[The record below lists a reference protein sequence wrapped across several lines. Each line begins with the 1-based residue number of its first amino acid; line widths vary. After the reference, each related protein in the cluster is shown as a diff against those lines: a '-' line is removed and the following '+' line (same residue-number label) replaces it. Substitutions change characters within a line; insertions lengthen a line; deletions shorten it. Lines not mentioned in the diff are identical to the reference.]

1 MLLFLTL
8 CRLYG
13 LLWCFHR
20 CFKQENVGW
29 EAEKLCGDI
38 RLRIMKW
45 PEQTDRNSYSR
56 LFHKNNCPELHLTT
70 LLLKR
75 PQQRYILVNFIKTH
89 GRLAFKGYKNIMVPI
104 SRNVAFLTFVTSAI
118 GYIVT
123 VEWLPEFNLIPKF
136 LGTFS
141 EE

>member
-13 LLWCFHR
+13 LLWCFRR

-29 EAEKLCGDI
+29 EAEKLYGDI

-56 LFHKNNCPELHLTT
+56 LFHKKNCPELHLTP

-89 GRLAFKGYKNIMVPI
+89 GRLLPNKCILGLGFKGYKNIMVSI
-104 SRNVAFLTFVTSAI
+104 SRNATFLTFVTSAI
-118 GYIVT
+118 GCIVT
-123 VEWLPEFNLIPKF
+123 VE
-136 LGTFS
+136 
-141 EE
+141 